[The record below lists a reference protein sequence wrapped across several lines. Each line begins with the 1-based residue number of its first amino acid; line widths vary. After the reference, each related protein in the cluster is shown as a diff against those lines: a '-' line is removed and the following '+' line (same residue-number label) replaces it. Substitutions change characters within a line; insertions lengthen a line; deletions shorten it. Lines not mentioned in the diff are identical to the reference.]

1 MRSTKR
7 LLALILAGVMAL
19 ALAACGNNGGSS
31 TPAPAPSTPAS
42 GSGTPEPAPAPVEQ
56 MLKYGTDTWPAGF
69 DPHTPSPPLRPP
81 GCSTRCTR
89 P

>member
-31 TPAPAPSTPAS
+31 TPAPAPATPA
-42 GSGTPEPAPAPVEQ
+42 GRPRNPEPGVVNKNNPAAEKA
-56 MLKYGTDTWPAGF
+56 LGIIGGG
-69 DPHTPSPPLRPP
+69 RIN
-81 GCSTRCTR
+81 
-89 P
+89 